1 VSYPPDATASEKR
14 CTVTG
19 RVNGSP
25 CSLVIKELPGGN
37 VVIYPY
43 GLDRDAV
50 VLGHREQQVLGR
62 WLLGR
67 ETTG

>member
-1 VSYPPDATASEKR
+1 
-14 CTVTG
+14 
-19 RVNGSP
+19 
-25 CSLVIKELPGGN
+25 VIKELPGGN

-50 VLGHREQQVLGR
+50 LLGHREQEVLGR

-67 ETTG
+67 EATGGTTPA